1 MKRLY
6 LQFNDP
12 RCRFIDSLWLGDEKC
27 VASLSYAAKI
37 LLKVNFTPK
46 RMNGVFLRST
56 EINECDVGPCK
67 NNANCTD
74 LLNDFN
80 CSCLPG
86 YTGKTCDIGEF
97 PNIFAFKMA
106 LLPCSIL

>member
-1 MKRLY
+1 
-6 LQFNDP
+6 
-12 RCRFIDSLWLGDEKC
+12 
-27 VASLSYAAKI
+27 
-37 LLKVNFTPK
+37 
-46 RMNGVFLRST
+46 MNGVFLSFT
-56 EINECDVGPCK
+56 EINECDVGPCE

-97 PNIFAFKMA
+97 PYIYSPQ
-106 LLPCSIL
+106 L